1 MDGENDGDADERVL
15 VGIGA
20 ATLARA
26 AGTKTGYSTGRL
38 TGGGGGYGASS
49 SAPGASCGRDG
60 EGGGGADMIAG
71 SQGGARRRSSYCAG
85 SICHAL
91 LPHFSAFISGDVCW
105 VANCYV
111 LSVSILVAEY
121 VRQYQED
128 APSVVSVAAEEEEA
142 QSPSRMEQTAISKS
156 SLNALA
162 LFLVEEIQHP
172 MKAHEDGSESGMSVT
187 ALGSLLRRLQSCVSD
202 PNDFMILSS
211 VLVGILVKIDSPD
224 AVSNVVDR
232 IAECVAPLIQSG
244 NGEDGDSSGESTSML
259 LMRKSVLGLFVRKF
273 LLAVNRLLFDGISR
287 LYDEVTRY
295 VKQFQL
301 DEERARENAECQQQD
316 IENDEAKHEDK
327 GDGEESDVFDGESEE
342 GNDSEDGAMEVD
354 LSTSPQSIP
363 VKKADGFLWK
373 DQSNDNLLLSPI
385 PTRLSAAD
393 SAVFTSL
400 DEPPSTTASP
410 SKASTSTA
418 LLSVST
424 EPQDS
429 KIWSHDQVNYIL
441 TDMVRA
447 VERERT
453 LNGNALDDD
462 PFSAH
467 LRQITQSDRS
477 NPSVLFVKY
486 LDFLH
491 RRDYQG
497 ALDSLH
503 QYHDIALLPRR
514 QNFRPSGA
522 DASGNL
528 NGVAAASAST
538 LNGDPP
544 AGMHFQGSGIQ
555 YAALNLA
562 GLQIM
567 FDHYQAAYES
577 IQEAIRVAQHHGD
590 HICVAFA
597 LSWLIRVYQKL
608 GKSKQEV
615 LGLLES
621 CIERAKELHIRS
633 LQVLADLIQ
642 VESSLLRGCASDR
655 HSPSNRTAQHLPHFY
670 AAQTPSPRPLHI
682 WLRLQESVKTINLI
696 LAPTGTNPSGFGG
709 ASRGVGAMNPQLAA
723 QQAMAIGSNTSQLEQ
738 NGSGMRWVKSVEGVL
753 DSVWKLSGKLSLSS
767 AVGWRLFG
775 HQTLAAVFDRMYF
788 ICFQDT
794 ATASEIAICVCQM
807 ALSQLGDVDPEQSNI
822 YAQGLCFLVD
832 TIDAAGEELIHHAS
846 VQVKLHH
853 LFYLWALRSGQF
865 ERAKMH
871 LELLLNLSSAHRDF
885 PAHIEALLARAKL
898 WCDLGNYSKSLE
910 LLESLEKTCDEHS
923 FAFLHAQVLIMTGQ
937 VLRVASSADAPFS
950 ALNSVLRATQVC
962 KQQEYGVLLAEAH
975 IVIAEIYISMG
986 KAKEAYSLVSAQM
999 PLVMEHG
1006 DIHLRGECLLV
1017 LAKTMLACA
1026 DAIPTDCAITSEDRV
1041 LELLNESFSMFTA
1054 SLDIK
1059 RLIEI
1064 AYLKALIFNH
1074 LSLGPRQANLY
1085 IQEKENAAKEF
1096 ITYGKRL
1103 EQAKRCEVEPF
1114 FEMEFPESIRRVIT
1128 SRLMGN

>member
-1 MDGENDGDADERVL
+1 MR
-15 VGIGA
+15 
-20 ATLARA
+20 
-26 AGTKTGYSTGRL
+26 
-38 TGGGGGYGASS
+38 
-49 SAPGASCGRDG
+49 P
-60 EGGGGADMIAG
+60 
-71 SQGGARRRSSYCAG
+71 
-85 SICHAL
+85 
-91 LPHFSAFISGDVCW
+91 W

-121 VRQYQED
+121 VRQHQED
-128 APSVVSVAAEEEEA
+128 ARRDAPDAGTEQEEA
-142 QSPSRMEQTAISKS
+142 QSPSRVEQTVISKS

-187 ALGSLLRRLQSCVSD
+187 TLGSLLRRLQSYISD
-202 PNDFMILSS
+202 PNDFMILSI

-232 IAECVAPLIQSG
+232 IAECATPLNQSG
-244 NGEDGDSSGESTSML
+244 NAEDRDSSEESASLL

-273 LLAVNRLLFDGISR
+273 LLGVNRLLFDGISR

-295 VKQFQL
+295 VEQFQL
-301 DEERARENAECQQQD
+301 EEERARENVEHQQQD
-316 IENDEAKHEDK
+316 NENDEAKHEEN

-342 GNDSEDGAMEVD
+342 ENDGENGAMEMD
-354 LSTSPQSIP
+354 LSTLPQSIS

-373 DQSNDNLLLSPI
+373 DQTNNNLLLSPI
-385 PTRLSAAD
+385 PIRLPAAN
-393 SAVFTSL
+393 SAVFTPL
-400 DEPPSTTASP
+400 DDPPSTIASP
-410 SKASTSTA
+410 SKARTSTA

-429 KIWSHDQVNYIL
+429 KIWSHDQMNYIL
-441 TDMVRA
+441 TDMMRT

-467 LRQITQSDRS
+467 LRQVTQSDRS

-514 QNFRPSGA
+514 RNYQSRGA
-522 DASGNL
+522 DVSGSS
-528 NGVAAASAST
+528 NGVAAGSAST
-538 LNGDPP
+538 LSGDSPG
-544 AGMHFQGSGIQ
+544 GMHFQGTGIQ

-590 HICVAFA
+590 HVCVAFA

-642 VESSLLRGCASDR
+642 VESNLLKGCASDR
-655 HSPSNRTAQHLPHFY
+655 YSPSDRTAQHLPHFY
-670 AAQTPSPRPLHI
+670 VAQTPSPRPLHI
-682 WLRLQESVKTINLI
+682 WLRLQESVKTINLMS
-696 LAPTGTNPSGFGG
+696 APTGTNSLGFGG
-709 ASRGVGAMNPQLAA
+709 TSRGIGTMNPQLAA
-723 QQAMAIGSNTSQLEQ
+723 QQAMTNSNNINQLEQ
-738 NGSGMRWVKSVEGVL
+738 NGSGMRWMKSVEGVL
-753 DSVWKLSGKLSLSS
+753 DSIWKLSGKLSLSS

-775 HQTLAAVFDRMYF
+775 HQTLAAVFDRMHF

-794 ATASEIAICVCQM
+794 ATASEIAISVCQM
-807 ALSQLGDVDPEQSNI
+807 ALSQLGDVDLEQSNI
-822 YAQGLCFLVD
+822 YAQGLCFLLDTVD
-832 TIDAAGEELIHHAS
+832 AIGEELIHHVS
-846 VQVKLHH
+846 VQRKLHH
-853 LFYLWALRSGQF
+853 LFYLWALRSGQA

-871 LELLLNLSSAHRDF
+871 LELLLNLSSAHHDL
-885 PAHIEALLARAKL
+885 PAYIEALLARAKL
-898 WCDLGNYSKSLE
+898 WCDLGEYSKSLE
-910 LLESLEKTCDEHS
+910 LLESLEKTCNEHS
-923 FAFLHAQVLIMTGQ
+923 FAFLHAQVLIMTCQ

-962 KQQEYGVLLAEAH
+962 EQQEYDLLLAEAH

-986 KAKEAYSLVSAQM
+986 KTKEAYSLVNAQM

-1017 LAKTMLACA
+1017 LAKVMLACA
-1026 DAIPTDCAITSEDRV
+1026 DAAPPDCAITSEDRV

-1054 SLDIK
+1054 SLNIK
-1059 RLIEI
+1059 RLREV
-1064 AYLKALIFNH
+1064 AYLKALIFNQ
-1074 LSLGPRQANLY
+1074 LSRDPHQATVY
-1085 IQEKENAAKEF
+1085 IQEKEIAAKEF
-1096 ITYGKRL
+1096 LTYEKRL
-1103 EQAKRCEVEPF
+1103 EQAKRFEIEPF

-1128 SRLMGN
+1128 NRLMGN